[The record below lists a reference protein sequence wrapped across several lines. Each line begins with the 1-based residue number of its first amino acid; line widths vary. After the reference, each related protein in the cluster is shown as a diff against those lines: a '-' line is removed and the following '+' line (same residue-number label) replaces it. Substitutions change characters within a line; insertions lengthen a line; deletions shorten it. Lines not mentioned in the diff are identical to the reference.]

1 MDLVK
6 QYINQSITIAANNLR
21 LNNQQIEVVALL
33 KEAIIKSENL
43 SDDLINMKKITELSL
58 LAIRLNEIYNFLT
71 QNTIDLLKIS
81 DQFKEHSRQLIKDLG
96 HMLDVST
103 PSSFKNA
110 IDKLKSG
117 FNVVEEEIKIDLS
130 KRIPEEEPFIKND
143 TDAIKEEII
152 LEAEDEEEDKEF
164 DDDEL
169 IQKFESTIIE
179 PIKPLDNLFKKL
191 TDEEVDYE
199 ELIKFSKTMS
209 TNAELSKRIGFE
221 ILSDMHNIISKSLL
235 LIKNRDLMPGKEVIE
250 SLRACLIVIVAVVRG
265 KEVDISNYL
274 NKAENFG
281 NKIATIKIKEST

>member
-1 MDLVK
+1 MDLIK

-33 KEAIIKSENL
+33 KEAIIKSDNL

-58 LAIRLNEIYNFLT
+58 LAIRLNEIYNYLT

-103 PSSFKNA
+103 PSSFKSA
-110 IDKLKSG
+110 IEKLKNG
-117 FNVVEEEIKIDLS
+117 FTTSKEEIKVDLS
-130 KRIPEEEPFIKND
+130 KRIPEEEPFVK
-143 TDAIKEEII
+143 TETEKIKEKII
-152 LEAEDEEEDKEF
+152 LEEPEEI

-169 IQKFESTIIE
+169 IQQFENKIIS
-179 PIKPLDNLFKKL
+179 PVKPLDNLLKKL
-191 TDEEVDYE
+191 STEEVDYE
-199 ELIKFSKTMS
+199 ELVKFSKTMS

-221 ILSDMHNIISKSLL
+221 ILSNMHNIISKALL
-235 LIKNRDLMPGKEVIE
+235 LIRDRDLMPGKDVIE

-281 NKIATIKIKEST
+281 DKIATIKLKGTI

>member
-33 KEAIIKSENL
+33 KEAIIKSDNL

-58 LAIRLNEIYNFLT
+58 LAIRLNEIYNYLT

-103 PSSFKNA
+103 PSSFKSA
-110 IDKLKSG
+110 IEKLKNG
-117 FNVVEEEIKIDLS
+117 FTTSKEEIKVDLS
-130 KRIPEEEPFIKND
+130 KRIPEEEPFVKTETEKIQEK
-143 TDAIKEEII
+143 II
-152 LEAEDEEEDKEF
+152 LEEPEEI

-169 IQKFESTIIE
+169 IQQFENKIIS
-179 PIKPLDNLFKKL
+179 PVKPLDNLLKKL
-191 TDEEVDYE
+191 STEEVDYE
-199 ELIKFSKTMS
+199 ELVKFSKTMS

-221 ILSDMHNIISKSLL
+221 ILSNMHNIISKALL
-235 LIKNRDLMPGKEVIE
+235 LIRDRDLMPGKDVIE

-281 NKIATIKIKEST
+281 DKIATIKLKGTI